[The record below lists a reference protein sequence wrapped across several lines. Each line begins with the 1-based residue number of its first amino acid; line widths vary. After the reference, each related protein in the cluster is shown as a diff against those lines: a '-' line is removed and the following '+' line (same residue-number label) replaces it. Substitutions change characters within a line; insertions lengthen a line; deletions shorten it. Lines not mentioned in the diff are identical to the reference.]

1 MWGPANL
8 LQKPFIMPEMGIPA
22 TGFLGKSSKKRE
34 KQQQQ
39 QLTTDDGE
47 AMAKYLRG
55 ERDDKI
61 NNNIIND

>member
-1 MWGPANL
+1 
-8 LQKPFIMPEMGIPA
+8 MPEMGIPA

-39 QLTTDDGE
+39 LTTDDGE
-47 AMAKYLRG
+47 TVAKYLRG

-61 NNNIIND
+61 NNNIIKD